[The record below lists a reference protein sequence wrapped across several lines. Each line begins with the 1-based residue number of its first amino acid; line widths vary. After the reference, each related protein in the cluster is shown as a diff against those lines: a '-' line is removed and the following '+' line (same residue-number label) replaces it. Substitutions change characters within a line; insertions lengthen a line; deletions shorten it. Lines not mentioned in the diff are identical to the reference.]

1 MRLVASLG
9 ALSLMSSA
17 VFAADA
23 DTLKP
28 YAPAEEGFVR
38 YVIELP
44 EAEQENNL
52 KVEIIA
58 GKTLEVDCNKQRL
71 GGELQQRTIEGWGYP
86 AYYLETVTGPMTT
99 LMACPDSK
107 KEAQFVPV
115 SGEGFVIGYNS
126 RLPVV
131 VYAPEGI
138 EVKYRLWKAEDVVG
152 SAEAR

>member
-9 ALSLMSSA
+9 ALSLVSSA

-44 EAEQENNL
+44 EAEQENDL

-58 GKTLEVDCNKQRL
+58 GRTLEVDCNTQRL
-71 GGELQQRTIEGWGYP
+71 GGELQERTIEGWGYP
-86 AYYLETVTGPMTT
+86 AYYLEKVTGPMST
-99 LMACPDSK
+99 LMACPDTK
-107 KEAQFVPV
+107 KQAQFVPV
-115 SGEGFVIGYNS
+115 MGEGFVLDYNS
-126 RLPVV
+126 KLPVV
-131 VYAPEGI
+131 VYTPENI
-138 EVKYRLWKAEDVVG
+138 EVKYRLWKAEDETHP
-152 SAEAR
+152 ATAR